1 MLIAPFDRH
10 GVDLISVR
18 LSSIKK
24 THKLGNPS
32 NIYTFKPFITF
43 QLGNFSEARALS
55 ESASRDDP
63 YSCAARVTLALAT
76 VAGAG
81 TGADLGADAGTGVN
95 DTAAWQEAARQLAA
109 ASHLDPADL
118 IAMHDL
124 GMFISVIFTSDT
136 VSVIIFISVT
146 ILDVHCQT

>member
-1 MLIAPFDRH
+1 M
-10 GVDLISVR
+10 
-18 LSSIKK
+18 
-24 THKLGNPS
+24 
-32 NIYTFKPFITF
+32 
-43 QLGNFSEARALS
+43 S

-81 TGADLGADAGTGVN
+81 AGAGTGADPGADAGTGAN

-124 GMFISVIFTSDT
+124 GIFISVIFTSDT
-136 VSVIIFISVT
+136 VSVIIVISVT